1 MIYVL
6 LFLIL
11 IVLLL
16 IGGPTLKTRISAV
29 TVRLLVLAAA
39 VAGYV
44 LMFPGGIK

>member
-1 MIYVL
+1 MIIAL
-6 LFLIL
+6 LALIL
-11 IVLLL
+11 LVLLL
-16 IGGPTLKTRISAV
+16 MGGPTLKTRLSIL